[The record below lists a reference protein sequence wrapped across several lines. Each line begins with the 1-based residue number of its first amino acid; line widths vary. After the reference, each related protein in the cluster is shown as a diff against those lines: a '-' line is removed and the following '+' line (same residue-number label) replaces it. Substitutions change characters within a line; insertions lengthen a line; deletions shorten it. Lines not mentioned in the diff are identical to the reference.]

1 MKVGVNFQRF
11 RAFLSTHTTTDVN
24 YNQDFLEGGFW
35 TSLMR

>member
-1 MKVGVNFQRF
+1 MKVGVDFRGS
-11 RAFLSTHTTTDVN
+11 RAFLSTHTTTALN